1 MAGKKFG
8 SLFQGIL
15 DKSPE
20 IANRLRE
27 MAKAEK
33 TETTRQ
39 THKEDHIRKTSP
51 QSKGVSPNPPKR
63 KRNSDR
69 LEGVV
74 IEKRSITPRTRK
86 KQKSH
91 EAKLPPGRGKSNAG
105 LPSTAE
111 SRPWAGK
118 QVSELSDQG
127 GRFFNGI
134 PENAHQFGLKD
145 GSMKLDIVV
154 GVDFGTSSTKV
165 VVRVPYYAG
174 NPAFAVSFGDLAH
187 KSLEYLLP
195 TRLFVEKD
203 GRCSLTPVSEASVL
217 TDIKLGLMQAPLRN
231 IESASGPFCGA
242 SATSV
247 ATAYLALVL
256 RYFRCWFIAN
266 KREVFGRFSLNWSYN
281 LGLPAAIDDDV
292 TLRETFNMVGKAAW
306 IVSRRPGQVT
316 IGAAQK
322 AINDIKNSRF
332 EAEDIP
338 WEFALIPE
346 VIAEVTGYARSQ
358 FRNEGL
364 HLLVDIGASTLDI
377 CSFILREKEGD
388 DDFPIL
394 TADVGLLGAK
404 RLHLARI
411 DGAKSAVVVHAAN
424 LVDEGDPASMVPDNI
439 VDYVPS
445 DQAVHDE
452 AAKSEEAFKADCK
465 KLLYRTLADLRKRRD
480 PYSSRWSEKFPVF
493 VCGGATAM
501 QMYQEAVSGVGE
513 WLQQHI
519 RSSHGARLIRLP
531 KPESLEA
538 DIGDESY
545 HRLAV
550 AWGLSH
556 ESFNIGTYSRPSEI
570 DDIPPRKTRD
580 IEDAYISKDMV

>member
-1 MAGKKFG
+1 MASKRFG

-20 IANRLRE
+20 MANRLRE
-27 MAKAEK
+27 MANGER

-39 THKEDHIRKTSP
+39 THEQDHRGKASL

-63 KRNSDR
+63 KQNSVR
-69 LEGVV
+69 LEGAV
-74 IEKRSITPRTRK
+74 IEKRSITPRTRE
-86 KQKSH
+86 KQKSN
-91 EAKLPPGRGKSNAG
+91 EAKLPPDRRKSNAR
-105 LPSTAE
+105 LPSTAQ
-111 SRPWAGK
+111 SRPRAGK
-118 QVSELSDQG
+118 QVGQLSDQG
-127 GRFFNGI
+127 SRFFDGI
-134 PENAHQFGLKD
+134 PENAHQFGLRD
-145 GSMKLDIVV
+145 GSTKLDIVV

-165 VVRVPYYAG
+165 VVHAPHYAG
-174 NPAFAVSFGDLAH
+174 NPAFAVPFGDLAH

-203 GRCSLTPVSEASVL
+203 GRCSLAAVSEASVL
-217 TDIKLGLMQAPLRN
+217 TNIKLGLMRAPLGK
-231 IESASGPFCGA
+231 IDPASGPTCGA
-242 SATSV
+242 SATAV

-256 RYFRCWFIAN
+256 RYARRWLIAH
-266 KREVFGRFSLNWSYN
+266 KREIFGEFSLNWSCN

-292 TLRETFNMVGKAAW
+292 TLREAFNMAGRAAW
-306 IVSRRPGQVT
+306 LSSRRSGQVT
-316 IGAAQK
+316 IGGAQK
-322 AINDIKNSRF
+322 SIDDIKNSRF
-332 EAEDIP
+332 EPEDMP
-338 WEFALIPE
+338 WEFELIPE

-364 HLLVDIGASTLDI
+364 HILVDIGASTLDV
-377 CSFILREKEGD
+377 CSFILHEKEGD
-388 DDFPIL
+388 DDFSIL
-394 TADVGLLGAK
+394 TADVELLGAR
-404 RLHLARI
+404 RLHMARI
-411 DGAKSAVVVHAAN
+411 DGAKSAVVVHAAS
-424 LVDEGDPASMVPDNI
+424 LADEEDPASMIPENF

-445 DQAVHDE
+445 DQEIYDE
-452 AAKSEEAFKADCK
+452 TANAEEAFKTDCK

-480 PYSSRWSEKFPVF
+480 PHSSRWSEAFPVF

-501 QMYQEAVSGVGE
+501 QAYQEVVASVGE

-538 DIGDESY
+538 DISAQSY

-570 DDIPPRKTRD
+570 DDIPPAD
-580 IEDAYISKDMV
+580 CSKY